1 MNIYHQKFTD
11 EGYNDWKHA
20 ASAIQSHEQSTP
32 HRSALISMLSRQ
44 KANNRIDADLQQ
56 EVEKDKLYW
65 RKVLERIVEVIR
77 FISER
82 GLAFRGSNET
92 IGSESNG
99 NYLGILELLAKFDPF
114 LNEHLNNYANK
125 GKSVTSYLSH
135 RICDEF
141 IELLATHVENHI
153 VTELKTAKYFS
164 ISLDSTPDLSHTDQ
178 LTLIIRYVLP
188 TGPVE
193 RFVKFLS
200 MEGHTAD
207 QMLSSLMQ
215 YLNSHNID
223 IKDCRGQSYD
233 NASNMSGKYNG
244 LQAKVK
250 NLCNYADFVP
260 CFGHSLNLVGTCCA
274 EVCQQAVL
282 YFSFLSGLYT
292 FFSASTSRWSLLMN
306 EINKNNVHPLSL
318 KRMCGTRWAERADAV
333 LASKE
338 NYGKIVS
345 VLKKMTQNLELKAD
359 VRLQAKG
366 FLSIMSKL
374 ETGFMTIFW
383 NKVLQR
389 FQSTSG
395 LLQVSFSGASHMTL
409 ECLVWMLEWYSP

>member
-153 VTELKTAKYFS
+153 VTA
-164 ISLDSTPDLSHTDQ
+164 
-178 LTLIIRYVLP
+178 
-188 TGPVE
+188 
-193 RFVKFLS
+193 
-200 MEGHTAD
+200 A
-207 QMLSSLMQ
+207 
-215 YLNSHNID
+215 
-223 IKDCRGQSYD
+223 
-233 NASNMSGKYNG
+233 
-244 LQAKVK
+244 
-250 NLCNYADFVP
+250 
-260 CFGHSLNLVGTCCA
+260 
-274 EVCQQAVL
+274 
-282 YFSFLSGLYT
+282 
-292 FFSASTSRWSLLMN
+292 
-306 EINKNNVHPLSL
+306 
-318 KRMCGTRWAERADAV
+318 
-333 LASKE
+333 
-338 NYGKIVS
+338 
-345 VLKKMTQNLELKAD
+345 
-359 VRLQAKG
+359 
-366 FLSIMSKL
+366 
-374 ETGFMTIFW
+374 
-383 NKVLQR
+383 
-389 FQSTSG
+389 
-395 LLQVSFSGASHMTL
+395 
-409 ECLVWMLEWYSP
+409 